1 MHDPAES
8 RQSRPHR
15 AARLFNYLHRF
26 RKVLQRRWWMLPL
39 TMAIGLGIQGWRV
52 FRQPPA
58 YLSTGKMIVSM
69 RVQTKMGTS
78 YSEVPIDFLG
88 TQRKLMMSSIVHQ
101 RASERV
107 RALKP
112 RLTPGAIHQVQI
124 AISPKTTI
132 FEWQIVG
139 SDPEYTTAYLD
150 AAMDEFVQLKKD
162 MRSDTSRV
170 TLQSLDDQI
179 RKSVDELKGYEAEM
193 LNFQA
198 SNSVVFLQEQGKGA
212 DSFLAQLSTR
222 LAGLR
227 IDYELLDLLTLDQN
241 IERQQKDYATGS
253 GNNPSTPDNLLH
265 SDYLRARQEI
275 QLKKNE
281 LKEWSEVRKPKHP
294 LMVAL
299 SEDIAR
305 REKLL
310 EFYKEQSK
318 EQLSSRRDRIGLEIT
333 NLVRE
338 VRELETKSLDISK
351 KMADYERI
359 RSGKQRAQQL
369 YEKLLESMQA
379 LSVDKDINPES
390 INVLERARP
399 AIEAHSNT
407 ARALIIGGVLG
418 LLAGIGLL
426 LVVDRFDDRPVSF
439 TDLTDMFDEPVLG
452 QIPLEKP
459 GDRRKGIPVI
469 QEGDN
474 RHALVE
480 AYRNQRSSLLY
491 MATEGKRPKTI
502 VVTSAIPGD
511 GKSMTTSNLAV
522 TLAMAGARVLLVD
535 ADLRRGQ
542 LHSKFNIASATPGLT
557 EVLSG
562 FPWAQAVQPTA
573 TPNLSLL
580 PRGNIARN
588 PGELFL
594 NQRTRDL
601 LKELAVQF
609 DYVII
614 DTAPVMAADDVTS
627 LSPHVDGVIFVVRAS
642 YTSGRVARAALDL
655 LYQREVDVLG
665 LVFNG
670 VETNA
675 SEYYY
680 YKYKDYYAEYKSA

>member
-8 RQSRPHR
+8 RQSRPQR
-15 AARLFNYLHRF
+15 ATRLFNYLHRF
-26 RKVLQRRWWMLPL
+26 RKLLQRRWWVLPL
-39 TMAIGLGIQGWRV
+39 TIAVGLGIQSWRV
-52 FRQPPA
+52 FNQPPA
-58 YLSTGKMIVSM
+58 YVSVGKMIVSM

-88 TQRKLMMSSIVHQ
+88 TQRSLMRSSIVHQ
-101 RASERV
+101 KASERV

-112 RLTPGAIHQVQI
+112 KLTPGTILDVQI
-124 AISPKTTI
+124 IVSPKTTI
-132 FEWQIVG
+132 FEWHIVG

-162 MRSDTSRV
+162 MRSDTSRI

-179 RKSVDELKGYEAEM
+179 RKSVDELKGYETEM

-222 LAGLR
+222 LAALR
-227 IDYELLDLLTLDQN
+227 IDYELLGLLTLDQN
-241 IERQQKDYATGS
+241 LERQQKDYASGS

-265 SDYLRARQEI
+265 SDYLRARQDV
-275 QLKKNE
+275 QLKRAE
-281 LKEWSEVRKPKHP
+281 MTEWSEFLKPKHP
-294 LMVAL
+294 RMIAFA
-299 SEDIAR
+299 EDIAR

-310 EFYKEQSK
+310 EIYKEQSK
-318 EQLSSRRDRIGLEIT
+318 EQLASRRDRIGLEIT

-338 VRELETKSLDISK
+338 VHDLETKSLDISK

-359 RSGKQRAQQL
+359 RSAKQRAQLL
-369 YEKLLESMQA
+369 YEQLLSTMQA

-399 AIEAHSNT
+399 AVEARSNA
-407 ARALIIGGVLG
+407 ARALIIGGMLG

-426 LVVDRFDDRPVSF
+426 LVVDRFDDRPVTFS
-439 TDLTDMFDEPVLG
+439 DLTDMFDEPVLG
-452 QIPLEKP
+452 QIPLETVRGNRNGVP
-459 GDRRKGIPVI
+459 IIHDDD
-469 QEGDN
+469 E
-474 RHALVE
+474 RHALLE
-480 AYRNQRSSLLY
+480 AYRNLRSSLLY
-491 MATEGKRPKTI
+491 MATEGKRPKTL
-502 VVTSAIPGD
+502 VVTSAIPSD
-511 GKSMTTSNLAV
+511 GKSLTTSNLAI
-522 TLAMAGARVLLVD
+522 TMALAGARVLLVD

-542 LHSKFNIASATPGLT
+542 LHSQFKLASSTPGLT

-580 PRGNIARN
+580 PRGNLARN

-594 NQRTRDL
+594 SQRTRDL
-601 LKELAVQF
+601 LKELGTQF

-627 LSPHVDGVIFVVRAS
+627 LSPHVEGVIFVIRAG

-670 VETNA
+670 VETSG

-680 YKYKDYYAEYKSA
+680 YKYKNYYAEYKSA